1 MPNKQQH
8 NDANFSIN
16 RTEQK
21 ALRRE
26 LRANATS
33 AEATMWLMLKGR
45 QVEGIKFRCQYSI
58 GPYVLDF
65 YSPELHLGIELD
77 GQPHFTSE
85 GYDYDLQRS
94 EYLSRIHNV
103 QILRFEN
110 KEIFLYPENVLATIK
125 AKIEEIKNK

>member
-1 MPNKQQH
+1 MPNQQQH

-45 QVEGIKFRCQYSI
+45 QVEGIKFRRQFSI
-58 GPYVLDF
+58 GSYVLDF
-65 YSPELHLGIELD
+65 YNPELHLGIELD